1 MSKSAPTE
9 TYLSGF
15 CSGGAEWAHARCPA
29 HWKDKPCRCDCH
41 VRPIGLTV
49 SDVIDLLTAL
59 REEYAMGEAEL
70 TLAGRGF
77 VGVATS
83 VDVVDGPGPV
93 LEVSRVLA

>member
-1 MSKSAPTE
+1 MSKKAPTE

-15 CSGGAEWAHARCPA
+15 CSGGAEWAHARCPN
-29 HWKDKPCRCDCH
+29 DYDGKPCRCDCH
-41 VRPIGLTV
+41 VRPEGLTV
-49 SDVIDLLTAL
+49 EDVIDLLTAL
-59 REEYAMGEAEL
+59 KEDYDLGSAEL

-93 LEVSRVLA
+93 LEVSRVPA